1 MGERDP
7 AVRTHRLKRPGVGH
21 DDPHPAY
28 ATSAPPRTL
37 GVTLTT
43 RTASHVGHEDTPR
56 TWKSPPALAA
66 FLPWG
71 SSVRYHHAGCR
82 AHHRSAPTA
91 HPPPPTSF
99 GAAEHAPGRRIRHT
113 KTGEEVRGAGEPAQA
128 GRRFRRRAGAPV
140 PSPTEDSHSGLVRT
154 IGNRVGDETPR
165 GFKSRILRQL
175 TARRLSLPGRI
186 RWRAALVPKGGDYMS
201 RVGGPKVST

>member
-71 SSVRYHHAGCR
+71 SSVGYHHAGCR
-82 AHHRSAPTA
+82 AHHRSPDGHGLGVVAGGLQMGGFRP
-91 HPPPPTSF
+91 
-99 GAAEHAPGRRIRHT
+99 RR
-113 KTGEEVRGAGEPAQA
+113 
-128 GRRFRRRAGAPV
+128 GAPV
-140 PSPTEDSHSGLVRT
+140 ASPTEDSHSGLVRT